1 MGWYLSLF
9 LVCISEA
16 LTHWKRL
23 RCWEG
28 LRAGGEGDDPG
39 WDGWMASLTRWTWV
53 WVNSGSWWWTGRPGM
68 LRFMGSQRI
77 GHDWVTD
84 LNRTDWTSDVKHFF
98 ICLLSLCISYLEKY
112 LLKSFLHILIR
123 LFEVLV
129 VEVIELLNFFIYSDI
144 SPLSATWFVNIIS
157 NSTVCLF
164 NLLNVSFDAQTF
176 LSLMLSRLSNIA
188 FVACAFGITHPRNCS
203 EIQSHEAF
211 PVSFRNFKVLSPM
224 FLS

>member
-144 SPLSATWFVNIIS
+144 SPLSATWFVNIIFQPS
-157 NSTVCLF
+157 YIHSTNSFWETGRLLQPWWIHSVRDPQGTCPLVEAANNNGTV
-164 NLLNVSFDAQTF
+164 
-176 LSLMLSRLSNIA
+176 
-188 FVACAFGITHPRNCS
+188 H
-203 EIQSHEAF
+203 
-211 PVSFRNFKVLSPM
+211 
-224 FLS
+224 